1 MLFYLFFLFTIII
14 DVKSVERER
23 EMKRGAGMYQ
33 NISQS
38 NHFCS
43 FYTRINVIY
52 LRPQAICLFAYKCKC
67 FIELCHLYYVNLFE
81 NHNFSRMW
89 ILNL

>member
-1 MLFYLFFLFTIII
+1 MYIEKKNQLTLVHKILRIKGNPQCCSTCFFLFTIII

-43 FYTRINVIY
+43 
-52 LRPQAICLFAYKCKC
+52 
-67 FIELCHLYYVNLFE
+67 
-81 NHNFSRMW
+81 
-89 ILNL
+89 

>member
-23 EMKRGAGMYQ
+23 DEKGGIYQ

-43 FYTRINVIY
+43 
-52 LRPQAICLFAYKCKC
+52 
-67 FIELCHLYYVNLFE
+67 
-81 NHNFSRMW
+81 
-89 ILNL
+89 